1 MNAECPSC
9 RLFNEFY
16 VWQRL
21 RRNQLQ
27 KCIPTAETQPQLQ
40 PALLGLS
47 AIISQYFPRGGF
59 CLFYSPHGNH
69 RMMLPLDLPDSAS

>member
-27 KCIPTAETQPQLQ
+27 KCIPTAETQPHVQ
-40 PALLGLS
+40 PALLRLS
-47 AIISQYFPRGGF
+47 AIVSQYFTRRL
-59 CLFYSPHGNH
+59 CLFCSPHGN
-69 RMMLPLDLPDSAS
+69 DEII